1 MDRARC
7 VAVWAALGEC
17 ASEQQEEH
25 HRGAGFKKRQ
35 PLFVPERLCPRNMS
49 EAKKIQ
55 APIEMTKR
63 KPPISE
69 QQRAL
74 LAANKRRCRKRQS
87 KGQKVFKI
95 TAHAELVIDLLVHKG
110 HLPDIPVPTTP

>member
-1 MDRARC
+1 
-7 VAVWAALGEC
+7 
-17 ASEQQEEH
+17 
-25 HRGAGFKKRQ
+25 
-35 PLFVPERLCPRNMS
+35 
-49 EAKKIQ
+49 
-55 APIEMTKR
+55 MTKR

-95 TAHAELVIDLLVHKG
+95 TAFAELVIDLLVHKG
-110 HLPDIPVPTTP
+110 HLPDIPVHDHAMIEAALAQFIDDEGRK